1 VRNLQGARE
10 VGDEDDAR
18 LERGDEQR
26 LAALVVA
33 GDLTPELGDARSQLL
48 AREVDL
54 PELRLGD

>member
-1 VRNLQGARE
+1 VGNLQGARE

-18 LERGDEQR
+18 FERRDEQG

-33 GDLTPELGDARSQLL
+33 GDLAPELRDARSQLP

-54 PELRLGD
+54 PEL